1 MKKEFKVGDPVIFD
15 DMKFIV
21 NHKYMTK
28 RFVRGSHIFYDDEEF
43 EVLRLSCDSLVFEAH
58 ISEVVLDISRLRDI
72 KLNQLL

>member
-1 MKKEFKVGDPVIFD
+1 MKREFKVGDPVIFD

-43 EVLRLSCDSLVFEAH
+43 EGYDDKPDTSSSKKKKKKGPQPNVVTATPRVLQAS
-58 ISEVVLDISRLRDI
+58 
-72 KLNQLL
+72 